1 MERRV
6 AGNTVHRA
14 PGLKRSLGKRLRWKE
29 EGRSDRGIGKG
40 KGMTRM
46 SKQLWEE
53 SRKGVLLK
61 GRKIGKGNKEEEK
74 YRRIEEKGR

>member
-1 MERRV
+1 V
-6 AGNTVHRA
+6 AGNIQGCRVKEKFGEGDHT
-14 PGLKRSLGKRLRWKE
+14 WKE

-53 SRKGVLLK
+53 SRKEV
-61 GRKIGKGNKEEEK
+61 
-74 YRRIEEKGR
+74 